1 MARGKKKEELTLE
14 EKLERALVPVE
25 EQPYEVP
32 ENWCWTRLNSINQF
46 KSESINPM
54 NNADDLFEL
63 YSVPSSEVD
72 YPEIVLGNEIGS
84 TKQLVLKNDVL
95 LCKINPRINRVWY
108 VKKHTDNCLIASSE
122 WIVIRNEM
130 LLPKYLMWC
139 MRAKYFREY
148 MLSNVSGVGGSL
160 MRAQPKFVNMYP
172 IPLPPLQ
179 EQQRIVEQIE
189 SLFAKLDEAKEKVTE
204 VVESYLVRRAT
215 ILDFAFT
222 GKLTSEWRVQ
232 NNIDNNWS
240 EKTFS
245 EVAVIK
251 SNLVNPGEYKDF
263 PHIAP
268 DNIEKRTGVLLQ
280 YNTIAEDK
288 VTSGK
293 HRFYPGQILYSKIRP
308 YLSKVVMVDFDGL
321 CSADMY
327 PIEAKE
333 NTRYLWYYMLSDN
346 FLEQASSAGSRSV
359 LPKINQKE
367 LSKLLVNIP
376 SIEEQKEI
384 VKILD
389 RLLPYEQNAAENAQ
403 VVLEQIEV
411 IKKSIL
417 FKAFRG
423 ELGTNSPGEESA
435 IKLLKKILVET

>member
-1 MARGKKKEELTLE
+1 
-14 EKLERALVPVE
+14 
-25 EQPYEVP
+25 
-32 ENWCWTRLNSINQF
+32 
-46 KSESINPM
+46 
-54 NNADDLFEL
+54 
-63 YSVPSSEVD
+63 
-72 YPEIVLGNEIGS
+72 
-84 TKQLVLKNDVL
+84 L
-95 LCKINPRINRVWY
+95 L
-108 VKKHTDNCLIASSE
+108 
-122 WIVIRNEM
+122 
-130 LLPKYLMWC
+130 
-139 MRAKYFREY
+139 
-148 MLSNVSGVGGSL
+148 
-160 MRAQPKFVNMYP
+160 
-172 IPLPPLQ
+172 PLPPLAVQ
-179 EQQRIVEQIE
+179 KRIVDRIE

-215 ILDFAFT
+215 ILDFAFS
-222 GKLTSEWRVQ
+222 GKLTSKWRTQ

-251 SNLVNPGEYKDF
+251 SNLVKPGEYQDF

-293 HRFYPGQILYSKIRP
+293 HRFYKGQILYSKIRP

-367 LSKLLVNIP
+367 LSRLLVNTPDID
-376 SIEEQKEI
+376 EQKEV

-389 RLLPYEQNAAENAQ
+389 RLLPYEQKVAENAQ
-403 VVLEQIEV
+403 VVLEQIDV

-423 ELGTNSPGEESA
+423 ELGTNNPEEESA

>member
-1 MARGKKKEELTLE
+1 MARGKKKEELTPE

-32 ENWCWTRLNSINQF
+32 GNWCWCKLELLTNIKTGDKDANYGCEDGKYYFFTCASEPIRCSDYSFEGKAILLAGNGDIGNISLYNGKFEAYQRTYVLQQCRGLIEEYLYYNF
-46 KSESINPM
+46 KYRWI
-54 NNADDLFEL
+54 
-63 YSVPSSEVD
+63 D
-72 YPEIVLGNEIGS
+72 YNKDKMFGSAIPYIRLGN
-84 TKQLVLKNDVL
+84 LK
-95 LCKINPRINRVWY
+95 
-108 VKKHTDNCLIASSE
+108 
-122 WIVIRNEM
+122 
-130 LLPKYLMWC
+130 
-139 MRAKYFREY
+139 EY
-148 MLSNVSGVGGSL
+148 EV
-160 MRAQPKFVNMYP
+160 P
-172 IPLPPLQ
+172 IPPLL
-179 EQQRIVEQIE
+179 EQKRIVDRIE
-189 SLFAKLDEAKEKVTE
+189 SLFAKLDEAKEKVQE
-204 VVESYLVRRAT
+204 VQESYLVRRAT

-376 SIEEQKEI
+376 SIEEQKEV

-423 ELGTNSPGEESA
+423 ELGTNSPEEESA

>member
-1 MARGKKKEELTLE
+1 MDGYVRLVQIRDFASDKYVVYVPDTKNLRKFNKDDVMIARYGASIGRICTGLEGAYNVALAKTIFSREVLNRDYVYWMLQSETFQYPLRTISRSAQAGFNKK
-14 EKLERALVPVE
+14 
-25 EQPYEVP
+25 
-32 ENWCWTRLNSINQF
+32 
-46 KSESINPM
+46 
-54 NNADDLFEL
+54 D
-63 YSVPSSEVD
+63 
-72 YPEIVLGNEIGS
+72 
-84 TKQLVLKNDVL
+84 
-95 LCKINPRINRVWY
+95 
-108 VKKHTDNCLIASSE
+108 
-122 WIVIRNEM
+122 
-130 LLPKYLMWC
+130 
-139 MRAKYFREY
+139 
-148 MLSNVSGVGGSL
+148 LSNFL
-160 MRAQPKFVNMYP
+160 L
-172 IPLPPLQ
+172 PLPPLAVQ
-179 EQQRIVEQIE
+179 KRIVDRIE

-215 ILDFAFT
+215 ILDFAFS
-222 GKLTSEWRVQ
+222 GKLTSKWRTQ

-251 SNLVNPGEYKDF
+251 SNLVKPGEYQDF

-293 HRFYPGQILYSKIRP
+293 HRFYKGQILYSKIRP

-367 LSKLLVNIP
+367 LSRLLVNTPDID
-376 SIEEQKEI
+376 EQKEV

-389 RLLPYEQNAAENAQ
+389 RLLPYEQKVAENAQ
-403 VVLEQIEV
+403 VVLEQIDV

-423 ELGTNSPGEESA
+423 ELGTNNPEEESA

>member
-32 ENWCWTRLNSINQF
+32 ENWCWCKLELLTNIKTGDKDANYGCEDGKYYFFTCASEPIRCSDYSFEGKAILLAGNGDIGNISLYNGKFEAYQRTYVLQQCRGLIEEYLYYNF
-46 KSESINPM
+46 KYRWI
-54 NNADDLFEL
+54 
-63 YSVPSSEVD
+63 D
-72 YPEIVLGNEIGS
+72 YNKDKMFGSAIPYIRLGN
-84 TKQLVLKNDVL
+84 LK
-95 LCKINPRINRVWY
+95 
-108 VKKHTDNCLIASSE
+108 
-122 WIVIRNEM
+122 
-130 LLPKYLMWC
+130 
-139 MRAKYFREY
+139 EY
-148 MLSNVSGVGGSL
+148 EV
-160 MRAQPKFVNMYP
+160 P
-172 IPLPPLQ
+172 IPPLL
-179 EQQRIVEQIE
+179 EQKRIVDRIE
-189 SLFAKLDEAKEKVTE
+189 SLFAKLDEAKEKVQE
-204 VVESYLVRRAT
+204 VQESYLVRRAT

-376 SIEEQKEI
+376 SIEEQKEV

-423 ELGTNSPGEESA
+423 ELGTNSPEEESA